1 MDEPAVAQVDRVGPA
16 LVAEVDALLDRV
28 AARRGVDGLSEAR
41 RRALLRAA
49 GTGAGVLAVAA
60 RDRVDG
66 RLVGYAQVDD
76 EGDRAAAS
84 AEIVAQDD
92 DRVLGIGERLL
103 DAVLAGFA
111 AAGGGHL
118 RLWVTHAGPD
128 DDARAAAR
136 GMARE
141 RDLVQFRCALPLP
154 PPVRPDEVVETR
166 PFRVGGDEPAWLAVN
181 NRAFAD
187 HPEQGRW
194 DLATLLARE
203 AEPWFDPD
211 GFRVLEIGGRLAGSC
226 WTKVHDRAR
235 PPMGEIYVISVDP
248 EFHGRGL
255 GRALTRAGLDWL
267 ATAGGVT
274 TGMLYVDAAN
284 TAAVRLY
291 ASLGFTPHHT
301 DRSYVADVPPTTG
314 GPAAGRGGWRPGQ
327 PAPTRWPME

>member
-1 MDEPAVAQVDRVGPA
+1 MDEPDVEQVGAVGPA

-28 AARRGVDGLSEAR
+28 AVRRGVDGLSEAR
-41 RRALLRAA
+41 RRALGRAA
-49 GTGAGVLAVAA
+49 DTGAGVLAVVA
-60 RDRVDG
+60 RDRADG
-66 RLVGYAQVDD
+66 RLVGYAQVDH
-76 EGDRAAAS
+76 EGDRDAAS
-84 AEIVAQDD
+84 GEIVAPGDD
-92 DRVLGIGERLL
+92 DHGVRIADRLL

-111 AAGGGHL
+111 AAGGGRL

-136 GMARE
+136 GMVRE
-141 RDLVQFRCALPLP
+141 RDLVQLRCELPLP
-154 PPVRPDEVVETR
+154 PPLRPDEVVATR
-166 PFRVGGDEPAWLAVN
+166 PFRVGEDEEAWLAVN

-226 WTKVHDRAR
+226 WTKVHGRAR

-248 EFHGRGL
+248 ELHGHGL

-267 ATAGGVT
+267 ATAGGVA

-291 ASLGFTPHHT
+291 DSLGFTTHHV
-301 DRSYVADVPPTTG
+301 DRSYVAEVPPATG
-314 GPAAGRGGWRPGQ
+314 
-327 PAPTRWPME
+327 

>member
-1 MDEPAVAQVDRVGPA
+1 MDEPDVEQVGAVGPA

-28 AARRGVDGLSEAR
+28 TGQRGVDGLSEAR
-41 RRALLRAA
+41 RRALGRAVGT
-49 GTGAGVLAVAA
+49 GTGAGVLAFVV
-60 RDRVDG
+60 RDPADG

-84 AEIVAQDD
+84 AEIVTRDD
-92 DRVLGIGERLL
+92 DHHGVRIGDRLL
-103 DAVLAGFA
+103 DAVLDAFG

-118 RLWVTHAGPD
+118 RLWATHAGPD
-128 DDARAAAR
+128 DDARAASR

-141 RDLVQFRCALPLP
+141 RDLVQLRCALPLP
-154 PPVRPDEVVETR
+154 PPVRPDEEVATR
-166 PFRVGGDEPAWLAVN
+166 PFRVGEDEQAWLDVN
-181 NRAFAD
+181 NRAFAG

-211 GFRVLEIGGRLAGSC
+211 GFRVLEVGDRLAGSC
-226 WTKVHDRAR
+226 WTKVHGRAR
-235 PPMGEIYVISVDP
+235 PPLGEIYVISVDP
-248 EFHGRGL
+248 ELHGHGF

-267 ATAGGVT
+267 ATVGGVA

-291 ASLGFTPHHT
+291 ASLGFTTHHV

-314 GPAAGRGGWRPGQ
+314 
-327 PAPTRWPME
+327 